1 MKHSE
6 ILAKA
11 ESSISGSILLGVT
24 RVDNFTVTPDNL
36 QITPTAKVEA
46 GEYGIVELRILV
58 PLEIKTSV

>member
-11 ESSISGSILLGVT
+11 EALVSGATILGVT
-24 RVDNFTVTPDNL
+24 RVDTIIVTPDNL
-36 QITPTAKVEA
+36 QITPTVKIEI

-58 PLEIKTSV
+58 PSESKTSV